1 MNNTTNIPKWFFVI
15 AVLAVVWNAL
25 GVMAYLSMTF
35 MSTEEFMKLPETQRN
50 LELAMPMWAKAAFA
64 IAVFAGFIGSLLL
77 VLKKSIAFFAL
88 VLSFIAV
95 CVQQYNFI
103 YLMDG
108 FNFIDSSAKIMTI
121 MIIVVGVL
129 LIGLAHYANSKNW
142 LK

>member
-1 MNNTTNIPKWFFVI
+1 MNNVPKWFFIVAI
-15 AVLAVVWNAL
+15 LAIVWNAL
-25 GVMAYLSMTF
+25 GVMAYLSMAF
-35 MSTEEFMKLPETQRN
+35 MSAEDFMKLPETQRN
-50 LELAMPMWAKAAFA
+50 LELAMPLWAKAAFA

-77 VLKKSIAFFAL
+77 VFKKSIAIFAL
-88 VLSFIAV
+88 VFSFLAV

-121 MIIVVGVL
+121 MIIVVAVL